1 MQRVIYNSAEKLNY
15 KILGYRSVPVNNFE
29 IGETAKSVEPVME
42 MIFIEKPFDVTS
54 DDDFE
59 RKLFILE
66 IIFSPNCQYYPKR
79 PNWFYVASMSCRKLI
94 YKGQLQKC
102 TNQKLFQRFNRS

>member
-1 MQRVIYNSAEKLNY
+1 MKQQ
-15 KILGYRSVPVNNFE
+15 
-29 IGETAKSVEPVME
+29 KSVEPVME

-59 RKLFILE
+59 RKLFIFRNY
-66 IIFSPNCQYYPKR
+66 ISHQIANITQNDPIG
-79 PNWFYVASMSCRKLI
+79 FYVASMSCRKLI

-102 TNQKLFQRFNRS
+102 TNQKLFQRSYGS

>member
-1 MQRVIYNSAEKLNY
+1 M
-15 KILGYRSVPVNNFE
+15 PVNNFE

-66 IIFSPNCQYYPKR
+66 IIFLTK
-79 PNWFYVASMSCRKLI
+79 V
-94 YKGQLQKC
+94 
-102 TNQKLFQRFNRS
+102 

>member
-1 MQRVIYNSAEKLNY
+1 M
-15 KILGYRSVPVNNFE
+15 PVNNFE

-59 RKLFILE
+59 RKLFIFRNY
-66 IIFSPNCQYYPKR
+66 ISHQIANITQNDPIG
-79 PNWFYVASMSCRKLI
+79 FYVASMSCRKLI
-94 YKGQLQKC
+94 YKGQLQKRA
-102 TNQKLFQRFNRS
+102 NQKLFQRFNRS